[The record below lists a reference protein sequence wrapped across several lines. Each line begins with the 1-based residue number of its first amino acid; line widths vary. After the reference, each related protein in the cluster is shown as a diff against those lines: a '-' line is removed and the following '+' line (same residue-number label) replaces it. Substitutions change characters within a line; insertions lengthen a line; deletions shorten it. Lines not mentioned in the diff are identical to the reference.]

1 MCNEYSGVIIFF
13 FLALFILT
21 SYLIFV
27 YGQIM
32 ASRNLHKK
40 LLLRIMRA
48 PMSFFDT
55 TPLGRIINRFSKD
68 VEVVDSVISVNS
80 ESYVDCLLSVI
91 FTLIVV
97 SRLSR
102 TNVIKCLSSV
112 LIVADLHQHAD
123 IFSGYHPY
131 WHFLLLHSS
140 GR

>member
-1 MCNEYSGVIIFF
+1 MIFV

-21 SYLIFV
+21 SMLILA

-55 TPLGRIINRFSKD
+55 TPLGRIVNRFSKD
-68 VEVVDSVISVNS
+68 VEVVDSVIPVNS
-80 ESYVDCLLSVI
+80 EGYVYCLLSVI

-97 SRLSR
+97 SRSSM
-102 TNVIKCLSSV
+102 TKAIKCFSSV
-112 LIVADLHQHAD
+112 FILADLHKHAD
-123 IFSGYHPY
+123 LRSSH
-131 WHFLLLHSS
+131 HSSRDFLLCHSS
-140 GR
+140 EG